1 MVKMAKRRWCEC
13 RKILRNVS
21 PFFNI
26 IHKFIAFIRWE
37 HRSGMKNNSGPEFV
51 YTTSQVSIAV
61 PFLICQ
67 IRLYN
72 VEGIVGNFNENF

>member
-1 MVKMAKRRWCEC
+1 MGTSIVNNM
-13 RKILRNVS
+13 S
-21 PFFNI
+21 
-26 IHKFIAFIRWE
+26 FIPS
-37 HRSGMKNNSGPEFV
+37 SGMKNNSGPEFV

-67 IRLYN
+67 IRLHN